1 MQQPFIFFTMKNS
14 LFFLLV
20 MAFTQTYA
28 QELLFSSGINTT
40 RYEYKNAQGQVN
52 ENIEDSSGAFYEIG
66 YIQPLGIKDRLT
78 YNLGLTLN
86 EYNALGGDLNTLN
99 TWQTKYLG
107 LKTGVAYALI
117 STRGGFK
124 ANFNF
129 ALQASSI
136 VDGVQFMNGRSFDL
150 TKEDDFKG
158 IFLQPIGG
166 IDFSYLVA
174 DKLSL
179 GLGYQYSQS
188 SKITNK
194 TAESLNFLNHQLQFK
209 LLLHLKKNKNQ
220 DLPEEIKADLV
231 IEQTPNQ

>member
-1 MQQPFIFFTMKNS
+1 MKKVLFIIYIF
-14 LFFLLV
+14 LFCTL
-20 MAFTQTYA
+20 QTYA

-40 RYEYKNAQGQVN
+40 RYGYKNGQGQVS
-52 ENIEDSSGAFYEIG
+52 ENIEDSSCAFYEIG

-107 LKTGVAYALI
+107 LKTGLSYALI

-136 VDGVQFMNGRSFDL
+136 VDGVQFMKGRSFDL
-150 TKEDDFKG
+150 TKEDDFK
-158 IFLQPIGG
+158 
-166 IDFSYLVA
+166 
-174 DKLSL
+174 
-179 GLGYQYSQS
+179 
-188 SKITNK
+188 KIN
-194 TAESLNFLNHQLQFK
+194 S
-209 LLLHLKKNKNQ
+209 
-220 DLPEEIKADLV
+220 
-231 IEQTPNQ
+231 